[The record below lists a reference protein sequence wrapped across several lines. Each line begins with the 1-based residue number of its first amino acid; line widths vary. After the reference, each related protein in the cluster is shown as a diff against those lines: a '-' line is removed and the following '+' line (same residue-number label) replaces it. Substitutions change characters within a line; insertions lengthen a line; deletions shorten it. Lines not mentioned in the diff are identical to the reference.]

1 MKGGRRYCS
10 SRLLLLAA
18 PTSLVLWRG
27 MPLGFSLSPKKQT
40 LWLSPNKT
48 FSISFT
54 TTLTAPQMTREGA
67 QSSKT
72 AEQVV
77 DDADE
82 VGEGE
87 VAGMVREG
95 G

>member
-1 MKGGRRYCS
+1 
-10 SRLLLLAA
+10 
-18 PTSLVLWRG
+18 

-40 LWLSPNKT
+40 LWSSPNKT
-48 FSISFT
+48 FSVSFT
-54 TTLTAPQMTREGA
+54 TALRVPQMTREGA
-67 QSSKT
+67 QSSKM

-77 DDADE
+77 DNADE

>member
-1 MKGGRRYCS
+1 
-10 SRLLLLAA
+10 
-18 PTSLVLWRG
+18 

-40 LWLSPNKT
+40 LWSSPNKT

-54 TTLTAPQMTREGA
+54 MTLTAPQMMREGA

-77 DDADE
+77 GDADE

-87 VAGMVREG
+87 VVGMVREG